1 MARLYSRQAAGSCCT
16 MTRKRA
22 ATCNIWA
29 ASLSR
34 ALRCILFPQV
44 MFGRHRIHDPD
55 IVSKTSRSLCSDVFA
70 TVSIC
75 TADRVTSAYAVVT
88 LAGHGLAQP
97 VLGISEGRRLLLGD
111 QLLAEGCTSAAVRA
125 DGPGGPYLLFTTTD
139 NVLHTV
145 PLTQLQAGAPVID
158 DEPAPAR

>member
-1 MARLYSRQAAGSCCT
+1 MAKLYSRRAQGSSCS
-16 MTRKRA
+16 MTRKLA
-22 ATCNIWA
+22 AICNIWE

-34 ALRCILFPQV
+34 ARKCTLFPQV
-44 MFGRHRIHDPD
+44 LLWPNCIQDSD
-55 IVSKTSRSLCSDVFA
+55 SVSNPSRSHCSDGSA
-70 TVSIC
+70 PLSGR
-75 TADRVTSAYAVVT
+75 TAAFVASADAVMT

-97 VLGISEGRRLLLGD
+97 VLGISGSRRLLLGD

-139 NVLHTV
+139 SVLHTV
-145 PLTQLQAGAPVID
+145 PLAQLQAGAPVID